1 MVKEILKAK
10 GSSISRESRFVF
22 FVRLKPLVGEGNV
35 VVGIISRDGW

>member
-10 GSSISRESRFVF
+10 GSSISREPRFVF
-22 FVRLKPLVGEGNV
+22 FVRLKPLVREGN